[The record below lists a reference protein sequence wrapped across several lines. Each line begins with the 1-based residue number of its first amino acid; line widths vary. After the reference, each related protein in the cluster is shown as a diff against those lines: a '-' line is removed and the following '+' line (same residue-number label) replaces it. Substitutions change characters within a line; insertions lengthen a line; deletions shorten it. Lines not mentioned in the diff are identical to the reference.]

1 MRKFI
6 LLFIV
11 FISALLAFSQGSGPR
26 PLPPHY
32 ATFIE
37 PYQGGKLSIQV
48 IDTNFIELS
57 FIQYNQQTGEV
68 NVRGNLET
76 GLRKIAQMIEG
87 TNEIEAAARLIRAE
101 LNTNGTVKS
110 RSTLVKRIKSY
121 DSLRVKWGVI
131 D

>member
-1 MRKFI
+1 MKK
-6 LLFIV
+6 
-11 FISALLAFSQGSGPR
+11 ALLLLTVFVVSILVFSQGSGPR

-37 PYQGGKLSIQV
+37 PYQGSKLSIQV

-76 GLRKIAQMIEG
+76 GLRKISQLIES
-87 TNEIEAAARLIRAE
+87 TNEIEAAARVIRAE

-110 RSTLVKRIKSY
+110 RANLTRAIRYY
-121 DSLRVKWGVI
+121 DSIKTKWGVI
-131 D
+131 E